1 MLSAFH
7 LYVGLLGLVSF
18 ILSPV
23 ISQDVDV
30 QSSLTCG
37 TVTTTITISVA
48 GEKPSPLIPI
58 PIYPPGPPVSTKL
71 PEPSGTSTP
80 INTGLNY
87 KVDAGQPFIL
97 RIASLINILGGD
109 PRVDAIPQVN
119 WVALDRERQ
128 ALSGHVPADYPA
140 GPITVILTGQYVS
153 NLVLSLTL
161 DVRRPVSSTS
171 TSRVPL
177 STSY

>member
-1 MLSAFH
+1 MTSAFH

-58 PIYPPGPPVSTKL
+58 PIEPPGSPAPTRL
-71 PEPSGTSTP
+71 PEPTGTSMP

-87 KVDAGQPFIL
+87 KIDAGQPF
-97 RIASLINILGGD
+97 SLYMVNLMSIFGGD
-109 PRVDAIPQVN
+109 PRVDTIPQVN
-119 WVALDRERQ
+119 WVYVDRERV
-128 ALSGHVPADYPA
+128 ALSGKVPADYPA

-153 NLVLSLTL
+153 NLVMSLTL

-171 TSRVPL
+171 TRRDPVYAS
-177 STSY
+177 